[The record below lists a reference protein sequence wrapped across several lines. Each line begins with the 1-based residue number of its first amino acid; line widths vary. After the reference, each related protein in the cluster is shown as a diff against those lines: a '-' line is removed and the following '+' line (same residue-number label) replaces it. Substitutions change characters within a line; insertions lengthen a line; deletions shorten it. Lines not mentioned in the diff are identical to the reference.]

1 MKKSL
6 PTKFELFKEANIN
19 PTFLP
24 SGLNGQALEISMDDI
39 PSRREVRASIPSHCF
54 SRQTNRSLFYLFR
67 TLSIQFFVVWIG
79 LLIPLNMEMIPLW
92 VIYAIFS
99 GTTSMGLWVLAH
111 ECGHGAFSNN
121 RRLETFVGYCLHSFL
136 LVPYF
141 SWQRSHAVHHA
152 FTNHITAGET
162 HVPVVISGDGKSEK
176 VGGENEMES
185 SLLLGKTLYGF
196 IQLFLHLI
204 LGWPAYLLSGK
215 TGGPR
220 YGTSNHFWPIAPFSK
235 KLWPS
240 IWAKKVWFS
249 DFGIIF
255 MFILLGL
262 WSIHFGI
269 YSMISLYLG
278 PLIVVNI
285 WLVVYTW
292 LHHTDTD
299 VPHLGANEF
308 SYMRGAFLSI
318 DRPYG
323 RVLDFLHHSIGSTHA
338 IHHIEPTIPHY
349 HARLATRILREK
361 FPKVYLY
368 NPTPIL
374 KSLWHIAT
382 NCVAVRKDYDVDR
395 YVWKQPS
402 YSNND

>member
-1 MKKSL
+1 LKKSL

>member
-24 SGLNGQALEISMDDI
+24 SGLNGQALEISMNDI

>member
-382 NCVAVRKDYDVDR
+382 NCVAVKKDHEIDR
-395 YVWKQPS
+395 YVWKQPKRI
-402 YSNND
+402 N